1 MDATAI
7 AVPARALVYL
17 LMRPSEPGRFVRV
30 HVKSMEILF
39 DSHE

>member
-17 LMRPSEPGRFVRV
+17 VMRTSEPRSFVRV
-30 HVKSMEILF
+30 HVK
-39 DSHE
+39 